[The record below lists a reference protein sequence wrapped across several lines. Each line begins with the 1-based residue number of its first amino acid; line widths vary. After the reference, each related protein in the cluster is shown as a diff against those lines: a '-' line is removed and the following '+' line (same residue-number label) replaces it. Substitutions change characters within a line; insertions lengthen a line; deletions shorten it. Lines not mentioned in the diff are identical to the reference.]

1 MGGSNPKNVLGAIC
15 FAASDSVANR
25 QRACERELHPAA
37 AELAVDNRQSGPA
50 DAQLQGITG
59 IERANG
65 RFCPVVFGL
74 NC

>member
-37 AELAVDNRQSGPA
+37 AG
-50 DAQLQGITG
+50 TG
-59 IERANG
+59 G
-65 RFCPVVFGL
+65 RHTGNQVRRML
-74 NC
+74 NSKA

>member
-37 AELAVDNRQSGPA
+37 AELAVDTPAIRSGGCSTPRHNGNR
-50 DAQLQGITG
+50 TG
-59 IERANG
+59 
-65 RFCPVVFGL
+65 
-74 NC
+74 